1 MRYGCLWGWT
11 RPGWCMYVCV
21 HTYKAPAN
29 VYIVYLVINCACIDN
44 FHTGWGGVQS
54 WIDHPLLSYSAILQ
68 QYSEFC
74 LANTL
79 GCSCAFRTRQV
90 NRSDCSL
97 ALREN
102 FEDLLPSIR
111 TYEGYWGCRQ
121 KQR

>member
-1 MRYGCLWGWT
+1 
-11 RPGWCMYVCV
+11 MYVCV

-44 FHTGWGGVQS
+44 FHTGGGGVQS

-79 GCSCAFRTRQV
+79 GCSCSFRTRQV

-102 FEDLLPSIR
+102 FEDLFSFR
-111 TYEGYWGCRQ
+111 YEHMMDIGGAARN
-121 KQR
+121 RDDLLLH